1 MIFCKLKEKQ
11 EDRAI
16 YQVGVR
22 ISDMTGEAIFFKGGE
37 KYPVLI
43 KQAEEYPVFEHRLL
57 QIYFKY
63 YYSNFRNDVFPEKMA
78 YEIG

>member
-16 YQVGVR
+16 YHVGSL
-22 ISDMTGEAIFFKGGE
+22 ISDMSGEVIFFKGEKAPVLSKQAE
-37 KYPVLI
+37 KYPVLESRI
-43 KQAEEYPVFEHRLL
+43 MQVYT
-57 QIYFKY
+57 KY
-63 YYSNFRNDVFPEKMA
+63 HHELKNGVFPEKMA

>member
-16 YQVGVR
+16 YLVGAL

-37 KYPVLI
+37 KYPVLS
-43 KQAEEYPVFEHRLL
+43 KQAEKYPVFEHRLL

-63 YYSNFRNDVFPEKMA
+63 YYNNFRNGVFPEKMGN
-78 YEIG
+78 EIG

>member
-16 YQVGVR
+16 YHVGSL
-22 ISDMTGEAIFFKGGE
+22 ISDMSGEVIFFKGEKAPVLSKQAE
-37 KYPVLI
+37 KYPILENRIMQV
-43 KQAEEYPVFEHRLL
+43 YT
-57 QIYFKY
+57 KY
-63 YYSNFRNDVFPEKMA
+63 RNELKNGVFPERMA

>member
-43 KQAEEYPVFEHRLL
+43 KQAEEYPVFEHRLF
-57 QIYFKY
+57 QVYFKY
-63 YYSNFRNDVFPEKMA
+63 HLDLRNGVFLEKMA